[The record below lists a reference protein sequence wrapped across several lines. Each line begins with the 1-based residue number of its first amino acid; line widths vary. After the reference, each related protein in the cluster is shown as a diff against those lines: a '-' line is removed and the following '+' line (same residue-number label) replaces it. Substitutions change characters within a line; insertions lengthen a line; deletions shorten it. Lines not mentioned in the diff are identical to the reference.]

1 MQQKK
6 AANPLRVRSPSM
18 INESHRV
25 CFLRLPFFI
34 LSVYHTKL
42 KAYTSYQM
50 QQKTILFSLVQVL
63 IKAR

>member
-1 MQQKK
+1 
-6 AANPLRVRSPSM
+6 M

-63 IKAR
+63 IKAG